1 MPSTPA
7 ADAKP
12 SLSPHRYPVVF
23 QSLGVHTPTSD
34 HSHPHVD
41 DQGEPVELSAQLE
54 VQHGQVYLHLTC
66 RTCKAT
72 GTKHPASTPSAQSG
86 SASTKER
93 HPASSR
99 PSSKGRRF
107 SVPLSKRSPSAKLC
121 RERSSE
127 KRHKHAGAAS
137 TSSVSAPPHHPKQ
150 HYTIA
155 LAEISPMAAQ
165 LPLSEEL
172 RSRLHLDLHDRDAVT
187 YSSHSTPRAAF
198 ASRLPSCEMP
208 RSPSALS
215 SSACPLPSRSPL
227 VMSSRTRDN
236 SLSAR
241 PSSSRHA
248 ASNAATYGQYLD
260 VAEPFRSNVRSP
272 PSPLL
277 ISSSK
282 GMDCGQSR
290 SCSVEDV
297 ATKAR
302 RSPLEPTSHMP
313 RETGTRLLTPH
324 IEKTCASQTLRSTQL
339 SGLSLDA
346 STPLQPQAMDGSLDT
361 AIGLVEYEELLT
373 LTFLGSTETT
383 HHCSISDEERHVRRD
398 ESNESLHHRKMP
410 WSLLRLLWPEKKD
423 AQQSKSASAV
433 STGSDVCSSARQS
446 SATPLHPPQGEK
458 SPPRRSRLAAS
469 SPVLAFTASMSPRNA
484 GDVPFAL
491 NQAQKFRLRFLNED
505 DLREFLSGYVAMRKW
520 VKEMRKKNIAFKRR
534 AEAVRRNDGA
544 GKSGSPRLDVN
555 DTGNADSSEYEVD
568 LRESATNSP
577 DSPSTAAYNE
587 YPRNAGS
594 LSPRV
599 GPLFAENSDD
609 VLGNS
614 PLAASEGSDAEHH
627 VDELAAAGSTL
638 SSKVK
643 AAFGC
648 RGWQDYVRHAVDPR
662 YGVAYATVPLFLWHT
677 FLPLASSVLYTCQR
691 GFLIVECLPPACSPI
706 YSENCSLNACGA
718 ECNTAAEASLQHWN
732 QVVCR
737 LLAPIRTLLEVA
749 PAATQPDAVPKCK
762 GVANLSPTSKGP
774 AAAQELSVSAFT
786 TDAGFDGVP
795 LVLPSGSGDAFQPKD
810 DYATTFKDV
819 FLCLSESHLLFMNS
833 FGHVRFHFSFDEVAL
848 ITHSAATDSFPAHP
862 FVRFRLKSSEYF
874 GTPTFVLT
882 FVLIPDVPHRV
893 RVPHAAAS
901 PHPPETEPKTQ
912 SRAARP
918 TSSPSATAHDTASV
932 ISHSAP
938 GTSFAA
944 ANSCVGFME
953 DEEKQRLLGRHEA
966 LLDTFE
972 AVCPRPLEQCTLSEL
987 MSSGSGKSHSAHIRQ
1002 LVSCASTGAAGS
1014 PLVSTFSNAHA
1025 GASPWMARRYG
1036 TNPILCVR
1044 VNAGDISIA
1053 DPKTSP
1059 TEGVS
1064 VAATA
1069 LPLALRR
1076 CFGAWQRRALR
1087 QRQTSRE
1094 CSPLAQVVPS
1104 GSPTSAFSDVILRW
1118 GRDDPGLVLRDAGH
1132 DMDLSLERATRAM
1145 PLLASKEEVFQHY
1158 AASLR
1163 DSLPRSLSPSSSS
1176 PDSREA
1182 HERRKRGGAKGC
1194 GSSSAGD
1201 TYVPMAPTKRCS
1213 SIVRRKAMKG
1223 R

>member
-1 MPSTPA
+1 MPSTSA

-34 HSHPHVD
+34 HSRPHVD

-72 GTKHPASTPSAQSG
+72 PTKHPASTPSAQSG
-86 SASTKER
+86 SASTKQR
-93 HPASSR
+93 HPAPSR
-99 PSSKGRRF
+99 PSSKARRF

-121 RERSSE
+121 RKRSSE
-127 KRHKHAGAAS
+127 KKHKHAGAAS
-137 TSSVSAPPHHPKQ
+137 TSSASAPHHPKQ

-155 LAEISPMAAQ
+155 LAEISPTAAQ

-172 RSRLHLDLHDRDAVT
+172 RSRLHLDLRDRHAVT

-198 ASRLPSCEMP
+198 TSRLPSCEMP
-208 RSPSALS
+208 RSSSALP
-215 SSACPLPSRSPL
+215 SSACLL
-227 VMSSRTRDN
+227 VMSTRTRDT

-248 ASNAATYGQYLD
+248 SSNAATYGQYLD
-260 VAEPFRSNVRSP
+260 VAEPFRSNVRSL

-277 ISSSK
+277 ISPSK
-282 GMDCGQSR
+282 GMDYGPPR

-302 RSPLEPTSHMP
+302 RSRLDPRSHMP
-313 RETGTRLLTPH
+313 RETGTRLLTPR
-324 IEKTCASQTLRSTQL
+324 IEKTCASQTLNSTQL
-339 SGLSLDA
+339 SSLSLDTA
-346 STPLQPQAMDGSLDT
+346 TPLPPQVMDGSLDT

-398 ESNESLHHRKMP
+398 ESNESLHHCKLP
-410 WSLLRLLWPEKKD
+410 WSLLRHLWPEKKD
-423 AQQSKSASAV
+423 DQRSMSASAV
-433 STGSDVCSSARQS
+433 STGSAVCSSARQS
-446 SATPLHPPQGEK
+446 SAAQLHPPKGEK
-458 SPPRRSRLAAS
+458 SPPRRSCLAAS
-469 SPVLAFTASMSPRNA
+469 SPVSASTASMSARNVR
-484 GDVPFAL
+484 GVPFVL
-491 NQAQKFRLRFLNED
+491 HQAQKFRLRFLNED
-505 DLREFLSGYVAMRKW
+505 DLREFLSCYVAMRKW
-520 VKEMRKKNIAFKRR
+520 IKEVREKNIAFKRR
-534 AEAVRRNDGA
+534 AAAVRRNDGA
-544 GKSGSPRLDVN
+544 RKSGAPRLVVN
-555 DTGNADSSEYEVD
+555 DADNADTSEYEVD

-587 YPRNAGS
+587 CPCNAESLCPKVGS
-594 LSPRV
+594 
-599 GPLFAENSDD
+599 LFAENSDD

-614 PLAASEGSDAEHH
+614 PLAVSEGSDAEHH
-627 VDELAAAGSTL
+627 DDELAATGITR
-638 SSKVK
+638 SSKVR

-648 RGWQDYVRHAVDPR
+648 RGWQDYVRHTVDPR
-662 YGVAYATVPLFLWHT
+662 YGVAYATVPLFLWHA
-677 FLPLASSVLYTCQR
+677 FLPLASSALYTCQR
-691 GFLIVECLPPACSPI
+691 GFLIAECLPPPCSPI
-706 YSENCSLNACGA
+706 CSENCSLDACGA

-749 PAATQPDAVPKCK
+749 PAATQPDAVPKCT
-762 GVANLSPTSKGP
+762 GVAHLPPTPQGL
-774 AAAQELSVSAFT
+774 AAAQELPVSAFT
-786 TDAGFDGVP
+786 SDAGLDGVL

-810 DYATTFKDV
+810 DCATTFKDV

-862 FVRFRLKSSEYF
+862 FVRFRLKGSEYF
-874 GTPTFVLT
+874 GTPTLVLT

-901 PHPPETEPKTQ
+901 PHSPETEPKTQ

-932 ISHSAP
+932 VSQTAP
-938 GTSFAA
+938 GTFFAA
-944 ANSCVGFME
+944 ANGCVGFLE
-953 DEEKQRLLGRHEA
+953 DEEKQRLLCRHEA

-987 MSSGSGKSHSAHIRQ
+987 MSSGSGKSHSARIRQ
-1002 LVSCASTGAAGS
+1002 LVSCASTGATDS
-1014 PLVSTFSNAHA
+1014 PLLSTFSNAHA
-1025 GASPWMARRYG
+1025 GASPWMAHRYG
-1036 TNPILCVR
+1036 TDPILCVR

-1064 VAATA
+1064 VAAPW
-1069 LPLALRR
+1069 LPLALRKR
-1076 CFGAWQRRALR
+1076 FGAWQRRDLR
-1087 QRQTSRE
+1087 QRQTSQE

-1104 GSPTSAFSDVILRW
+1104 GWPESAFSDVILRW

-1132 DMDLSLERATRAM
+1132 DRDLSLEWATRAM
-1145 PLLASKEEVFQHY
+1145 PLLASKEAVFRHY
-1158 AASLR
+1158 AVSLR

-1176 PDSREA
+1176 PDSCEA
-1182 HERRKRGGAKGC
+1182 HERRRRGGAKGI
-1194 GSSSAGD
+1194 GGSSAGD

-1213 SIVRRKAMKG
+1213 SIVRRTAMKG